1 MYSEYCNNHPHAVN
15 EMNLLQQD
23 QQYLLFF
30 EVMEEEER
38 EGEVVHV
45 LLLLLFPLHV
55 QACRLLKG
63 MADISLE
70 GFLLNPVQR
79 ICRYPLQLSVRVAY
93 YIKPSFITHTCTVCV
108 CLIVLLILPQ
118 YINFLSL

>member
-45 LLLLLFPLHV
+45 LLLLLFLYMY
-55 QACRLLKG
+55 RLVDYWKEWQIYLWKVSYWILYKEY
-63 MADISLE
+63 ADIHY
-70 GFLLNPVQR
+70 NYQ
-79 ICRYPLQLSVRVAY
+79 
-93 YIKPSFITHTCTVCV
+93 
-108 CLIVLLILPQ
+108 
-118 YINFLSL
+118 

>member
-45 LLLLLFPLHV
+45 LLLLFPLHV

-93 YIKPSFITHTCTVCV
+93 YIKLSCITHTCTVCMCV
-108 CLIVLLILPQ
+108 FNLFC
-118 YINFLSL
+118 